1 MKLLF
6 IPFSLLSSR
15 LAGLTGKKLA
25 DRIWSLIDDRRP
37 PKPDQ
42 RGASW
47 PKLAA
52 ALVLEGAIFRLVSGI
67 ADQAARR
74 WFASL
79 TGRWPGEQPEQAASE
94 HAGQSKGEQGKS
106 E

>member
-6 IPFSLLSSR
+6 APFAIIASR

-25 DRIWSLIDDRRP
+25 DRIWSLIDDRRA
-37 PKPDQ
+37 PKPNE

-47 PKLAA
+47 GKLAA
-52 ALVLEGAIFRLVSGI
+52 ALVIEGAIFRLVSGV

-74 WFASL
+74 WFARL
-79 TGRWPGEQPEQAASE
+79 TGRWPGEKPEHEDAAAPDS
-94 HAGQSKGEQGKS
+94 SGE
-106 E
+106 

>member
-6 IPFSLLSSR
+6 APVSF
-15 LAGLTGKKLA
+15 LAGRIAGVTGRKLA

-42 RGASW
+42 RAPSW
-47 PKLAA
+47 GKLAA
-52 ALVLEGAIFRLVSGI
+52 ALVIEGAVFRLVSGV

-74 WFASL
+74 WFAGL
-79 TGRWPGEQPEQAASE
+79 TGRWPGEKRKGQDEQQDAPQHTTSE
-94 HAGQSKGEQGKS
+94 
-106 E
+106 